1 MELQFFSGKIS
12 RMVMSPNSCS
22 HNYSLQ
28 SSQITFS
35 TPLFRAFGHFQ
46 QSEDCFDQWQQP
58 EDNYVWTF
66 IWDCPF
72 FSTTKVYKAG
82 TGHRTTHLLFK
93 WLWKAKCQMKYKV
106 FFWLLLK
113 DSINTRDI
121 LQRKGMELETQS
133 HANLCILQRLGTVTH
148 LILHCNFAKASWDSI
163 ECDISPPDACFRFSR
178 ALEGDLESP
187 LH

>member
-106 FFWLLLK
+106 FLWFLLNDRMK
-113 DSINTRDI
+113 T
-121 LQRKGMELETQS
+121 
-133 HANLCILQRLGTVTH
+133 
-148 LILHCNFAKASWDSI
+148 
-163 ECDISPPDACFRFSR
+163 
-178 ALEGDLESP
+178 GDLLRRRGMHLDFRRLSTP
-187 LH
+187 VFSQQLHVVP